1 MFVPGQRQKA
11 IDFIASRN
19 YAPDAKTSEIQKELK
34 SQTGIEYSDSNIKL
48 IRDDMRSGKAKPTTP
63 NPYKGT
69 PTMKDKD
76 DKAKTPT
83 SEPTNPGMA
92 PAAATSGADPA
103 LETMF
108 KNIKCVRD
116 AALAVGGMDNLLSLA
131 TQMKAHGIV

>member
-19 YAPDAKTSEIQKELK
+19 YAPDAKTSEIQNDLK
-34 SQTGIEYSDSNIKL
+34 SETGIEYTDSNIKL

-63 NPYKGT
+63 NPYKDAE
-69 PTMKDKD
+69 MKDKD
-76 DKAKTPT
+76 K
-83 SEPTNPGMA
+83 EPKVSPSNPGMA
-92 PAAATSGADPA
+92 PAAAVSGADPS
-103 LETMF
+103 LETTF

-116 AALAVGGMDNLLSLA
+116 AALVVGGMDNLLSLA